1 MTHHKHEPP
10 SPADKALFDAETLA
24 QQGHARRLGAALHY
38 PGGPDDLLH
47 DFYTDRL
54 EVFASRLAALPASSR
69 APVFRVALRNYAID
83 RIRREARHT
92 RALEAWRESLAPRN
106 SLPPA
111 LPDTPRLDLA
121 LSTLP
126 SLEREIVERSFG
138 IHGVEDSER
147 ALGRALQMDRGEVHR
162 RLIDGLVRLTL
173 HLGKHAL
180 LTPRQVAVCR
190 LVLEGG
196 CSVAEA
202 AERLGITTQDART
215 ALAEA
220 REEME
225 NVP

>member
-1 MTHHKHEPP
+1 MTHLHHEPL
-10 SPADKALFDAETLA
+10 SPTDKALFDAETLA

-54 EVFASRLAALPASSR
+54 EDLAPRLAALSAPSR
-69 APVFRVALRNYAID
+69 GPVFRVALRNYAID

-92 RALEAWRESLAPRN
+92 RALGAWRESLAPR
-106 SLPPA
+106 SSWPPA
-111 LPDTPRLDLA
+111 LPDTPWLDGA
-121 LSTLP
+121 LSALP
-126 SLEREIVERSFG
+126 TLEREIVERSYG

-147 ALGRALQMDRGEVHR
+147 ALGRALRMDRGEVHR

-173 HLGKHAL
+173 RLGEHAL

-196 CSVAEA
+196 CSVADA

-220 REEME
+220 RAEME
-225 NVP
+225 KVP